1 MTAAE
6 AIAAAEQE
14 GLTLLR
20 ARNDSGFLGVYRG
33 SSHMPWSNARPFQ
46 ATLWDR
52 WIDGRMHY
60 LGCFAT
66 AEQAALVVADWQE
79 GVKVTPQE
87 VHQHLG
93 WTKPELTSREKAPV
107 WHYGNVA
114 QLCRAYACMY
124 TYTHTE

>member
-66 AEQAALVVADWQE
+66 AEQAALVVARAIRYILARRGTQSRT
-79 GVKVTPQE
+79 GVAHAAAAE
-87 VHQHLG
+87 
-93 WTKPELTSREKAPV
+93 A
-107 WHYGNVA
+107 VA
-114 QLCRAYACMY
+114 TVL
-124 TYTHTE
+124 